1 MSQEQLYSIAL
12 TRLSLFN
19 LTALLQL
26 YKAAGSATAIFE
38 NHKDIRKILPDASTY
53 LVEALQRL
61 DQYVDFAAKELE

>member
-1 MSQEQLYSIAL
+1 MKTNESMSQEQLYSIAL

-53 LVEALQRL
+53 LVEALQR
-61 DQYVDFAAKELE
+61 